1 MKLKLN
7 KALPAIVV
15 LLFSAVSCIEMDPG
29 TGYDLIPEDQLLKTR
44 QKTIDLPVSLKMA
57 DSIATTSGTSI
68 VFGSINSERTGTSK
82 YGCATTLVPIP
93 DSSVIDVGSNRR
105 IKEFYLALELRRTEC
120 MDESSKHILQNVYVY
135 RMLKDF
141 DSTTVYNCSMT
152 DDYYDRSNPIS
163 LPGITYNG
171 GDTLNILLSHE
182 YAAEILDILAD
193 DPAIVDTLSDFNKIL
208 HGIYIETGEPLA
220 GINEGR
226 VNNFKIQSYGRIR
239 YTADFGER
247 KDIDTSVLFGTGIT
261 SNSVSTYFALNT
273 SSLGS
278 KGFETESATES
289 ILVEGNSGIKPVIS
303 STDITE
309 AVKGIASEEGVT
321 TDRIMISRASIIMPY
336 EFPADYTELDELYPS
351 ILSPSIKLHTE
362 DGRVL
367 YTCISDVNIS
377 DEDPGNINRSLGQY
391 SPDITHYLQRLLKK
405 ETDELSEDDD
415 IWLIPTTDEA
425 DSNDED
431 TSDDS
436 ESSYYYNYY
445 NPYYYYDPYGYGYGY
460 GYGGYY
466 DYYGYN
472 PYGYYGNSYYGTS
485 DESSSETITLD
496 NVSYFSAVLNGTE
509 AERRPRLVITYIILP
524 EEK

>member
-1 MKLKLN
+1 
-7 KALPAIVV
+7 
-15 LLFSAVSCIEMDPG
+15 
-29 TGYDLIPEDQLLKTR
+29 
-44 QKTIDLPVSLKMA
+44 
-57 DSIATTSGTSI
+57 
-68 VFGSINSERTGTSK
+68 
-82 YGCATTLVPIP
+82 
-93 DSSVIDVGSNRR
+93 
-105 IKEFYLALELRRTEC
+105 
-120 MDESSKHILQNVYVY
+120 
-135 RMLKDF
+135 
-141 DSTTVYNCSMT
+141 
-152 DDYYDRSNPIS
+152 
-163 LPGITYNG
+163 
-171 GDTLNILLSHE
+171 
-182 YAAEILDILAD
+182 
-193 DPAIVDTLSDFNKIL
+193 
-208 HGIYIETGEPLA
+208 
-220 GINEGR
+220 
-226 VNNFKIQSYGRIR
+226 
-239 YTADFGER
+239 
-247 KDIDTSVLFGTGIT
+247 
-261 SNSVSTYFALNT
+261 
-273 SSLGS
+273 
-278 KGFETESATES
+278 
-289 ILVEGNSGIKPVIS
+289 
-303 STDITE
+303 
-309 AVKGIASEEGVT
+309 
-321 TDRIMISRASIIMPY
+321 MPY

-351 ILSPSIKLHTE
+351 ILSPSIKLHTD